1 MDYLTLKRYNT
12 FQNENNRKAT
22 PSFAPRPVI
31 FTSQQPD
38 ELLKLKK
45 WNF

>member
-12 FQNENNRKAT
+12 FQNENNRKAS
-22 PSFAPRPVI
+22 PSFASRPVI
-31 FTSQQPD
+31 FMSQQPD

-45 WNF
+45 WKF